1 MVHGTAVLKSEY
13 DGLGLS
19 VLWVV
24 PNEGTKGVVQISHGM
39 SENKE
44 RYLPFMEYLAERG
57 YICVIHD
64 HRGHGGSVHNREELG
79 YLYGG

>member
-44 RYLPFMEYLAERG
+44 RYLYGIPGRTG
-57 YICVIHD
+57 IHLCD
-64 HRGHGGSVHNREELG
+64 P
-79 YLYGG
+79 

>member
-24 PNEGTKGVVQISHGM
+24 PNEGTKVWY
-39 SENKE
+39 
-44 RYLPFMEYLAERG
+44 RYPTA
-57 YICVIHD
+57 
-64 HRGHGGSVHNREELG
+64 
-79 YLYGG
+79 